1 MLQIQKKMT
10 NAFYALLSLPAT
22 AMGFALS
29 VQISALSWILST
41 KYGLDIHEI
50 GIVWAAG
57 PIAGIIAQPIVGALS
72 DNMWFMG
79 GRRRPWI
86 VIGGILSALMMLAL
100 PNLEIIQKIFVGGDD
115 PQAGLLSI
123 AVIVALTFDLSI
135 NVSFNPTRSLVADC
149 TPHKDRSKGYTWM
162 QTVSGTFGVLAY
174 FIGGTLGN
182 IFLIYFGV
190 GIALLASIIP
200 AFLIQ
205 EPRELKNEEETKQE
219 TAKSSTKDVTEALL
233 PLSGFLLYGFYVIFS
248 KLFGI
253 QVNVTVPVF
262 GYELPVIEFVSLLLI
277 VLSAIVVLPNL
288 TKSSTKSNEFQ
299 KVLLAHSFTWIGVQT
314 MFIYAFFYLTE
325 VLQLGESAGKI
336 NSIAFFILSL
346 VSAVLPVLVLN
357 GFAKKIGMVKTHLIC
372 IFIMALGYAGIIFFG
387 TTVIMYYIMIAVAG
401 IGWASVVSL
410 PFAIMSEKVDQRK
423 MGLYMGIFNLAVVLP
438 QLVASFK
445 MGEIVNAAPDKSVVF
460 VISAVTLAI
469 SGVLWLFVKND
480 K

>member
-57 PIAGIIAQPIVGALS
+57 PIAGIIAQPIVGVLS
-72 DNMWFMG
+72 DSMWFMG

-86 VIGGILSALMMLAL
+86 VIGGILAAIMMLAL
-100 PNLEIIQKIFVGGDD
+100 PNLEIIQKIFVGGDN

-174 FIGGTLGN
+174 LIGGTLGN

-190 GIALLASIIP
+190 GVALLASIIP

-205 EPRELKNEEETKQE
+205 EPRELKNEEESKQE
-219 TAKSSTKDVTEALL
+219 VSKSSAKDVVEALL
-233 PLSGFLLYGFYVIFS
+233 PLSGFLLYGFYVIFA
-248 KLFGI
+248 KLFGLHI
-253 QVNVTVPVF
+253 DLTVPVL
-262 GYELPVIEFVSLLLI
+262 GYELPIVEFVSLLLI
-277 VLSAIVVLPNL
+277 VISAIVVLPNL
-288 TKSSTKSNEFQ
+288 TKSSAKSNEFQ
-299 KVLLAHSFTWIGVQT
+299 KILLAHSFTWIGVQT

-357 GFAKKIGMVKTHLIC
+357 GFAKKIGMVKTHFIC
-372 IFIMALGYAGIIFFG
+372 IFIMALGYAGVLFFG
-387 TTVIMYYIMIAVAG
+387 TTVILYYIMIAVAG

-410 PFAIMSEKVDQRK
+410 PFAIMSEKVDQKK
-423 MGLYMGIFNLAVVLP
+423 MGLYMGIFNLSVVLP

-460 VISAVTLAI
+460 VIAAVTLAI
-469 SGVLWLFVKND
+469 SGALWMFVKND

>member
-57 PIAGIIAQPIVGALS
+57 PIAGIIAQPIVGILS
-72 DNMWFMG
+72 DSMWFMG

-86 VIGGILSALMMLAL
+86 VIGGILAAIMMLAL

-174 FIGGTLGN
+174 LIGGTLGN

-190 GIALLASIIP
+190 GVALLASIVP

-205 EPRELKNEEETKQE
+205 EPRELKNEEESKQE
-219 TAKSSTKDVTEALL
+219 VSKSSAKDVVEALL
-233 PLSGFLLYGFYVIFS
+233 PLSGFLLYGFYVIFA
-248 KLFGI
+248 KLFGLHI
-253 QVNVTVPVF
+253 DLTVPVL
-262 GYELPVIEFVSLLLI
+262 GYELPIVEFVSLLLI
-277 VLSAIVVLPNL
+277 VISAIVVLPNL
-288 TKSSTKSNEFQ
+288 TKSSAKSNEFQ
-299 KVLLAHSFTWIGVQT
+299 KILLAHSFTWIGVQT

-372 IFIMALGYAGIIFFG
+372 IFIMALGYAGVLFFG
-387 TTVIMYYIMIAVAG
+387 TTVILYYIMIAVAG

-410 PFAIMSEKVDQRK
+410 PFAIMSEKVDQTK
-423 MGLYMGIFNLAVVLP
+423 MGLYMGIFNLSVVLP

-460 VISAVTLAI
+460 VIAAVTLAI
-469 SGVLWLFVKND
+469 SGALWMFVKNE